1 MRLRESKSD
10 MWRRLTSLM
19 ILSSFA
25 MGLLFRLGE
34 STSFGYAR
42 WSLWSSWAPCSR
54 TCGGGISS
62 RTRTCQPGGHEGS
75 RCSGN
80 FVQHK
85 LCNKQKCPTGSVN
98 SAEAQCSQYNN
109 KDVFGHSVRHWVP
122 DNNHKKNAC
131 ELRCRSEDSSLSY
144 SFGKMANGTAC
155 MADGV
160 CFRGRCTKLGC
171 DDILGSQ
178 TSRDM
183 CAICGGRN
191 LSCVQVQQMY
201 SSTNGNFHDYN
212 PVTVIPAGATNV
224 RVQEH
229 TKNFLALL
237 ERTPLNLTSDA
248 RFVPHIPG
256 ELQLG
261 GTVFTYSMAPDH
273 NESFSAL
280 GPTTGPLTLM
290 TFLTQSGGQEILY
303 EYWIPK
309 ELTTNRRATLG
320 RTTTK
325 ATSGFK
331 KRQPSWSRTERSHP
345 DETKVTTDVLRDDPE
360 VTTGRVTLD
369 NRIPLP
375 PLGKEKQWRKTSKVQ
390 TPLLMRTDSASSA
403 LSLPDKRHRK
413 KPKKPRKKPR
423 KQRPGSCPRCH
434 RIKNQL
440 ENYCSS
446 DLAAHV
452 KILSVEP
459 MERGEVRY
467 DVAVLESFRNVFAL
481 QQREFLWSPNAT
493 CPCPKLS
500 LGDEY
505 VVMGHLQ
512 SNYRRKESRLVV
524 NDKSFVRR
532 FNDGRQRQLRRLRR
546 RRNQKCNRT
555 L

>member
-85 LCNKQKCPTGSVN
+85 LCNKQ
-98 SAEAQCSQYNN
+98 
-109 KDVFGHSVRHWVP
+109 
-122 DNNHKKNAC
+122 
-131 ELRCRSEDSSLSY
+131 
-144 SFGKMANGTAC
+144 
-155 MADGV
+155 
-160 CFRGRCTKLGC
+160 KLGC

-423 KQRPGSCPRCH
+423 KQRPAGSCPRCH